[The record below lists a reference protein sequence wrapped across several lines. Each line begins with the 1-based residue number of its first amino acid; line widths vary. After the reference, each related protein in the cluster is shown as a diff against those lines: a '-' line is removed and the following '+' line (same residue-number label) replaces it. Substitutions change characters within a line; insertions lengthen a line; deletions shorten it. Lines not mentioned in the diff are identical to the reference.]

1 MVDERTV
8 AALREV
14 EQRHEELAAVACR
27 LRSLDGEIASVR
39 GRSEEIDVFFAGYPE
54 AESRRREAVAATE
67 AELQERERELDEAR
81 SSLKQARGDEA
92 IAAAERV
99 VDRARDHVS
108 VAAERVARV
117 AAAREELEREADL
130 LPRELPGLAERAGAV
145 AVELD
150 GIDAPAETPLALI
163 DWAARAHASLFVALA
178 QVEGQRDRLVREA
191 SELATVLL
199 GEPAF
204 GATPGQIRARVE
216 ALGG

>member
-1 MVDERTV
+1 VLDEGTV
-8 AALREV
+8 GELRQLEL
-14 EQRHEELAAVACR
+14 RHEELAAAAGR
-27 LRSLDGEIASVR
+27 LRSLDSEVASVR
-39 GRSEEIDVFFAGYPE
+39 GRSEEIDAFFASYPE
-54 AESRRREAVAATE
+54 AERRRRDAVAAAE
-67 AELQERERELDEAR
+67 AELQQRERELDDAR
-81 SSLKQARGDEA
+81 SSLRQAKGDEA

-108 VAAERVARV
+108 VAAERVARA

-130 LPRELPGLAERAGAV
+130 FPRELPGLAERAGAV

-150 GIDAPAETPLALI
+150 GIEAPDEAPRALI